1 MDRSLCVVTVQVKWR
16 RKGSNKAQQ
25 CTACDVGE
33 EWYVDLYDMICTIDE
48 LQGLLE
54 QASHSW

>member
-1 MDRSLCVVTVQVKWR
+1 MDRSLRVVIIQVKWR

-33 EWYVDLYDMICTIDE
+33 EWYVDLYGM
-48 LQGLLE
+48 
-54 QASHSW
+54 